1 MKLKRHEKIIE
12 LVNKYEIE
20 TQEELA
26 SLLNQAGFRVT
37 QATISR
43 DIRELRL
50 SKVNSHDGKQK
61 YAVMSVRDQ
70 GLNEKLSK
78 VLKEGYISSMEAS
91 HLVVVKTATGMAM
104 AVATALDAMELPGFA
119 GCIAGDDTIMCVVKT
134 SEQAPGVVQKLGGIL
149 SRGK

>member
-43 DIRELRL
+43 DMRELRL

-61 YAVMSVRDQ
+61 YAIMSVKER
-70 GLNEKLSK
+70 GLHAKLSK
-78 VLKEGYISSMEAS
+78 VLKEGYIPSMEAS
-91 HLVVVKTATGMAM
+91 DLVVVKTATGMAM

-119 GCIAGDDTIMCVVKT
+119 GCIAGDDTIMCAIRTVEDTVTVMDKIRKIV
-134 SEQAPGVVQKLGGIL
+134 SK
-149 SRGK
+149 KD

>member
-50 SKVNSHDGKQK
+50 SKVNSHDGK
-61 YAVMSVRDQ
+61 YAIMSVKER
-70 GLNEKLSK
+70 GLNDKLSK

-91 HLVVVKTATGMAM
+91 NLVVVKTATGMAM

-119 GCIAGDDTIMCVVKT
+119 GCIAGDDTVMCALHSGADVEMLLNRINKVVN
-134 SEQAPGVVQKLGGIL
+134 Q
-149 SRGK
+149 

>member
-43 DIRELRL
+43 DIKDLRL
-50 SKVNSHDGKQK
+50 VKTLGSDGKYRYVSASRSSTDIRTNFSNLFSTSVNSIDVAQ
-61 YAVMSVRDQ
+61 
-70 GLNEKLSK
+70 N
-78 VLKEGYISSMEAS
+78 
-91 HLVVVKTATGMAM
+91 LVVIKTLSGMAQ
-104 AVATALDAMELPGFA
+104 AVCAALDSADYPSVVGT
-119 GCIAGDDTIMCVVKT
+119 IAGDDTIFIACRTADLAVSLTEELK
-134 SEQAPGVVQKLGGIL
+134 KLI
-149 SRGK
+149 

>member
-50 SKVNSHDGKQK
+50 SKVNSHDRQAEICDYVCQRAWIERQTEQSPERRLYFQYGGFQPGGCKNS
-61 YAVMSVRDQ
+61 YRYGHGCSNGTGCYGASGALRDVLPVM
-70 GLNEKLSK
+70 
-78 VLKEGYISSMEAS
+78 I
-91 HLVVVKTATGMAM
+91 
-104 AVATALDAMELPGFA
+104 P
-119 GCIAGDDTIMCVVKT
+119 
-134 SEQAPGVVQKLGGIL
+134 
-149 SRGK
+149 

>member
-1 MKLKRHEKIIE
+1 MKSKRHEKIIE

-50 SKVNSHDGKQK
+50 SKGNSHDGKQK
-61 YAVMSVRDQ
+61 YAIMSVKER
-70 GLNEKLSK
+70 GLNDKLSK

-91 HLVVVKTATGMAM
+91 NLVVVKTATGMAM

-119 GCIAGDDTIMCVVKT
+119 GCIAGDDTIMCAVRSVDDT
-134 SEQAPGVVQKLGGIL
+134 IAVMSRLRKLVED
-149 SRGK
+149 